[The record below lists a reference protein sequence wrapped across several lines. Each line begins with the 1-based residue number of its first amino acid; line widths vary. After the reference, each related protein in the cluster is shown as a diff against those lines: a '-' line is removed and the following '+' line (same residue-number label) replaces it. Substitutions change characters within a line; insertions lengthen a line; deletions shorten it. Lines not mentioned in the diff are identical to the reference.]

1 MWSSYTR
8 TFPFYLPLKN
18 VLTFERTVMGYIFL
32 FSADNSSN
40 LLWLPCTLPEY
51 RMLFQLCSEVGM
63 VLKDHARLSQEL
75 QPSQLSLL
83 LNTQLKR
90 PFYFYCIY
98 LSVCVCHTCLYAC
111 TDTRIYTHMH
121 ARAHTPTHTHS
132 ARMHECRLEL
142 FFSLSM

>member
-63 VLKDHARLSQEL
+63 VVKNHARLSQEL

-98 LSVCVCHTCLYAC
+98 LSVCVCHNAC
-111 TDTRIYTHMH
+111 MH
-121 ARAHTPTHTHS
+121 AQTHAYTLICTHLHTHPHTPTVP
-132 ARMHECRLEL
+132 ECM
-142 FFSLSM
+142 SVG